1 MKAAPALKQGEDQGS
16 QLQWQHHSHR
26 CRGSEPARC
35 AAMHRACTVAAAQL
49 SLQGNPPL
57 RGKVAKQPGRDV
69 ATGTGDILSLLQA
82 LVPRADSSSGNAAK
96 QTSSEPHSAAPA
108 GPAQLLPGQPWPQ
121 TKDES
126 LAGTSCWSQE
136 EGKKKTDLVLLSLH

>member
-1 MKAAPALKQGEDQGS
+1 
-16 QLQWQHHSHR
+16 
-26 CRGSEPARC
+26 
-35 AAMHRACTVAAAQL
+35 MHRACTVAAAQL

-69 ATGTGDILSLLQA
+69 ATGSGDVLSLLQA

-108 GPAQLLPGQPWPQ
+108 GQLSCSQGSHGHRQRMSPWLAQAVGA
-121 TKDES
+121 KRRE
-126 LAGTSCWSQE
+126 
-136 EGKKKTDLVLLSLH
+136 KK